1 MPWGGASSPPPP
13 QLLTHGFTLR
23 DLLGAATRDDLF
35 YTGMRCPPG
44 GGRGTTWGDASLG
57 PPPAPYP
64 PPQQARLGVPPVGS
78 HRAAPQGPPPRRGRR
93 RDATVGAINATQER
107 VRCFIAARGTAG
119 AQPHMCGAQSD
130 ASLFPPS
137 PLSLSPPRGS
147 RCAHG
152 AVRGTRSVRS
162 GSSASTQR
170 PDSRSTRPHS
180 ARSSAVESIQP
191 TGSP

>member
-64 PPQQARLGVPPVGS
+64 PPN
-78 HRAAPQGPPPRRGRR
+78 RRGSAYRLWAAIVQHR
-93 RDATVGAINATQER
+93 RDHR
-107 VRCFIAARGTAG
+107 
-119 AQPHMCGAQSD
+119 
-130 ASLFPPS
+130 
-137 PLSLSPPRGS
+137 
-147 RCAHG
+147 HG
-152 AVRGTRSVRS
+152 EDGGGTRPSE
-162 GSSASTQR
+162 Q
-170 PDSRSTRPHS
+170 
-180 ARSSAVESIQP
+180 
-191 TGSP
+191 